1 MTDTPNRLN
10 DPHVMRQS
18 LEQRVAFILDEARKQ
33 GATDCEVVVSQNTG
47 LSVGVRQGE
56 VETVEFNRDQ
66 GFGITLY
73 LDQRKGSVSTSDTSD
88 AAIQSAV
95 EAALAI
101 ARHTSTDPFA
111 GLADAGLMA
120 RELPDLDLYHPW
132 ELSADAA
139 IERALRCESAAL
151 DIDPRLVSDG
161 ANVSTQEGCRVYGN
175 SHGFIGSSIGTRHS
189 ASAVLIVSSEQGMQR
204 DYWYGVDRVAER
216 LQGAEALGRKA
227 AERTLARLGAGPIKT
242 AKLPVLFAA
251 DQAAGLLGSLIGAI
265 SGGAVYRQSTFL
277 LDALGQPVFPDWVTI
292 DERPH
297 LKQAIGSAAFD
308 GYGLAT
314 RNQAFI
320 ANGTLC
326 SWVLG
331 TYSGRKLNLPSTAN
345 AGGVHNLHI
354 SSNAGDLAELLA
366 EMGTGLL
373 VTELM
378 GQGVNGVTG
387 DYSRG
392 AGGFW
397 VENGQIQ
404 FPVKEVTIAGNLRD
418 MFRQLRCVG
427 SDLERRGNYLTGSW
441 LVDGMTIGG
450 A

>member
-1 MTDTPNRLN
+1 MTDKPTRLN
-10 DPHVMRQS
+10 DPQAMQRD
-18 LEQRVAFILDEARKQ
+18 LEQRVAFILESAGRQ
-33 GATDCEVVVSQNTG
+33 GATACEVVVSQNTG

-73 LDQRKGSVSTSDTSD
+73 LGQRKGTVSTSDTSD
-88 AAIQSAV
+88 AAITSSI

-101 ARHTSTDPFA
+101 ARHASEDRYA
-111 GLADAGLMA
+111 GLADAALMA
-120 RELPDLDLYHPW
+120 RALPELDLYHPW
-132 ELSADAA
+132 GQPADAL
-139 IERALRCESAAL
+139 IERALECEAAAL
-151 DIDPRLVSDG
+151 AVDQRLVSDG

-189 ASAVLIVSSEQGMQR
+189 ASAVMIVSSEQGMQR
-204 DYWYGVDRVAER
+204 DYWYGVDRVPAQ
-216 LQGAEALGRKA
+216 LQAPDALGRKA
-227 AERTLARLGAGPIKT
+227 AERTLARLGAGPVKT
-242 AKLPVLFAA
+242 ARVPVLFAA

-265 SGGAVYRQSTFL
+265 SGGAVYRKSTFL
-277 LDALGQPVFPDWVTI
+277 LDALGQPVFPDWVNI

-297 LKQAIGSAAFD
+297 LPRALGSSAFD
-308 GYGLAT
+308 GDGLAT
-314 RNQAFI
+314 RAQHFVE
-320 ANGTLC
+320 GGVLQ
-326 SWVLG
+326 SWVLS
-331 TYSGRKLNLPSTAN
+331 TYSGRKLNLPSTGN
-345 AGGVHNLHI
+345 AGGVNNLHM
-354 SSNAGDLAELLA
+354 SSNAGTLAQMLE

-373 VTELM
+373 VTEMM

-397 VENGQIQ
+397 VEDGQIRH
-404 FPVKEVTIAGNLRD
+404 PVKEVTIAGNLRD

-427 SDLERRGNYLTGSW
+427 SDVERRGNYLTGSW
-441 LVDGMTIGG
+441 LVDGMTVGG